1 MKKIETVNIIGMG
14 ALGLL
19 FGDIMVQNLGADK
32 VTYVMDDDRYARR
45 KDDAYTING
54 SERKFRV
61 VKAADA
67 QVCDLVLVAV
77 KSTGLELAL
86 DVMKT
91 SVGPDTM
98 IISILNGI
106 SSEKI
111 IGERYGMERLLY
123 SVALGMDA
131 MFIGG
136 SLNYTSP
143 GRICT
148 GNTCPE
154 DQEKLA
160 VLTEFFERAGVPYS
174 VEDDII
180 RRMWSKYMLNVG
192 ANQTCMVY
200 GVNYGQLM
208 EPASAQY
215 MTMVGAM
222 REVIMIANAE
232 GIDLGEEDIRQYND
246 ITRSLDPEK
255 TASMGQ
261 DRINKKPSEVEFFAG
276 TVIRLAEK
284 HGIDVPANR
293 FLYRRVY
300 EIEAQY

>member
-1 MKKIETVNIIGMG
+1 MKKIETVNIVGMG

-19 FGDIMVQNLGADK
+19 FGDIIAENLGHDK
-32 VTYVMDDDRYARR
+32 VTYVMDEARFER
-45 KDDAYTING
+45 HKDDQYTING
-54 SERKFRV
+54 RAKKFNV
-61 VKAADA
+61 VRACDAKA
-67 QVCDLVLVAV
+67 CDLVIVAV
-77 KSTGLELAL
+77 KYTGLEEAL
-86 DVMKT
+86 DVMET

-111 IGERYGMERLLY
+111 IGKRYGMDRLLY

-131 MFIGG
+131 MFIGT

-148 GNTCPE
+148 GVSRPE
-154 DQEKLA
+154 DQEKLDI
-160 VLTEFFERAGVPYS
+160 LTEFFEIAGVPYS
-174 VEDDII
+174 IEDDII
-180 RRMWSKYMLNVG
+180 RRMWSKFMLNVG

-200 GVNYGQLM
+200 GAKYGQLLV
-208 EPASAQY
+208 PGSAEY

-222 REVIMIANAE
+222 REVILIANAE
-232 GIDLGEEDIRQYND
+232 GIDLNEDDIRIYND

-261 DRINKKPSEVEFFAG
+261 DRINRKKSEVEMFAG
-276 TVIRLAEK
+276 TVIELAQK
-284 HGIDVPANR
+284 HGIEVPANQ
-293 FLYRRVY
+293 FLYRKVY